1 MAAPMVDDFM
11 IGKKPL
17 VKRHVLKSEIRRVDF
32 HPLEEPEVESSDKST
47 IADIPQRD
55 ETGFM
60 NDFDYDV
67 EDRTVKQI
75 IALGC
80 DVSVSKK
87 VVADT
92 LDRIESLG
100 QHPGQP
106 GRTARVEVF
115 YFISHVMQSHSRQML
130 IQQASNPFKTP
141 RHMANVVTRLL
152 EIYLAGNP
160 DIRFLIITYPMH
172 HLSLMLSLRDHIG
185 SDVFKVVTIVPAA
198 PFAQRSSSLRE
209 GKEDF
214 THGRQSPTIYDFDK
228 TSSPP
233 SNPFFTPD
241 EPSESIGKPD
251 FVLYTTSPFD
261 TVERVPI
268 RLDLLIQEIEEFVNP
283 PEEPFPILGPRPA
296 VAWNS
301 EPTGLPHPLTNV
313 TRAGIDTPLEPID
326 LDAAVRYQT
335 SKLMAKYQYQRLKCY
350 PGAPPREPEVVNA
363 QWEHTYKKV
372 YKAFRKIKLGKDK
385 PDPAGASINP
395 SDDEKADDEG
405 DPDNSEDESDDA
417 SITSIPI
424 TPIKD
429 DMSTKSVLITPTKD
443 DTSTKSIPITP
454 TKDDT
459 SVTAVNED
467 PFQDGPEEA
476 DNASTGTVER
486 HPIHSEEEQFS
497 AEGSSPQHL
506 LKKKLSFSPLSMSYS
521 FEKKSS
527 DGSSGFWAQYAED
540 HL

>member
-1 MAAPMVDDFM
+1 MAAPMMDDFM
-11 IGKKPL
+11 INKKPL

-32 HPLEEPEVESSDKST
+32 HPLEEEEEPEVESSDQST
-47 IADIPQRD
+47 MADFPQRD
-55 ETGFM
+55 QTGFM

-75 IALGC
+75 IALRC

-100 QHPGQP
+100 YHPDQP

-115 YFISHVMQSHSRQML
+115 YFVSHVMQSHSRQML
-130 IQQASNPFKTP
+130 IQQASNPFKNP
-141 RHMANVVTRLL
+141 RHMATVVTRLL

-198 PFAQRSSSLRE
+198 PFAQRSSSLVE
-209 GKEDF
+209 GGEDF
-214 THGRQSPTIYDFDK
+214 THGRQSPTIYDFDRT
-228 TSSPP
+228 TSEPV
-233 SNPFFTPD
+233 NPFFAPD

-268 RLDLLIQEIEEFVNP
+268 RMDLLIQEIEEFVNP
-283 PEEPFPILGPRPA
+283 PEDPFPITGP
-296 VAWNS
+296 VQQ
-301 EPTGLPHPLTNV
+301 
-313 TRAGIDTPLEPID
+313 AGIDTPLEPID

-335 SKLMAKYQYQRLKCY
+335 SKLMAKYQYQRLKRY
-350 PGAPPREPEVVNA
+350 PGAPAREPEVVNA

-372 YKAFRKIKLGKDK
+372 YKAFRKVKLGKDK
-385 PDPAGASINP
+385 PDVGGASINP

-405 DPDNSEDESDDA
+405 DPENSEGESDDA

-429 DMSTKSVLITPTKD
+429 N
-443 DTSTKSIPITP
+443 TSIKSISVTPI
-454 TKDDT
+454 KNDT
-459 SVTAVNED
+459 NVTAVNED
-467 PFQDGPEEA
+467 PFQDGPES

-486 HPIHSEEEQFS
+486 HPIHSEEGLFS
-497 AEGSSPQHL
+497 AEGSSPQGS
-506 LKKKLSFSPLSMSYS
+506 LKKKVSFSPLSMSYS

-527 DGSSGFWAQYAED
+527 DRSSGFWAQYAED

>member
-11 IGKKPL
+11 INKKPL

-32 HPLEEPEVESSDKST
+32 HPLEEEPEVESSDHST
-47 IADIPQRD
+47 MADFPQRD

-100 QHPGQP
+100 YHPDQP

-115 YFISHVMQSHSRQML
+115 YFVSHVMQSHSRQML
-130 IQQASNPFKTP
+130 IQQASNPFKNP
-141 RHMANVVTRLL
+141 RYMATVVTRLL

-198 PFAQRSSSLRE
+198 PFAQRSSSLGE
-209 GKEDF
+209 GGEDF
-214 THGRQSPTIYDFDK
+214 THGRQSPTIYDFDRT
-228 TSSPP
+228 TSEPV
-233 SNPFFTPD
+233 NLFFTPD

-268 RLDLLIQEIEEFVNP
+268 RMDLLIQEIEEFVNP
-283 PEEPFPILGPRPA
+283 PEDPFPITGPRPA
-296 VAWNS
+296 VAWTS
-301 EPTGLPHPLTNV
+301 EPTGLPHPLANI

-335 SKLMAKYQYQRLKCY
+335 SKLMAKYQYQRLKRY
-350 PGAPPREPEVVNA
+350 PGAPPRESEVVNA

-385 PDPAGASINP
+385 PDLAGASINP

-405 DPDNSEDESDDA
+405 DPENSEDESDDE

-429 DMSTKSVLITPTKD
+429 N
-443 DTSTKSIPITP
+443 TSIKSIPITP

-459 SVTAVNED
+459 SVTEVNED
-467 PFQDGPEEA
+467 PFQDGPEE
-476 DNASTGTVER
+476 DDASTGTVER
-486 HPIHSEEEQFS
+486 HPIHSEEELFS
-497 AEGSSPQHL
+497 AEGSSPQGS
-506 LKKKLSFSPLSMSYS
+506 LKKKVSFSPLSMSYS

-527 DGSSGFWAQYAED
+527 DRSSGFWAQYAED